1 MPANPEEKVRQH
13 MAEVVA
19 MARERAPDVAALFEP
34 FVRHYYGLADADDV
48 VSRSVADLYGA
59 AMAHWQL
66 GQKFVSGE
74 PRIRIYNPTL
84 DQHGW
89 HCGHTVVEI
98 VNDDMPFL
106 VDSVTMEIN
115 RQGLALH
122 SAFHPVYRI
131 WRDASG
137 KRLAVAPGAGPGRAA
152 SAGESTTAGAD
163 NEGASGTSGASGTL
177 GGAGA
182 LLTPGAGGAA
192 SGNGAGAH
200 DGNGAPAD
208 GSRFESYIHIEV
220 DRFSEPERIQ
230 ALAEGLQRALGDVRA
245 AVEDWRAMQAAA
257 QAAIESLAQRAQHA
271 GVSAQERSEIDEAQ
285 AFLDWMLA
293 RHFTFLGYRDYEL
306 VVRDGDPCLQ
316 GVAGTG
322 LGVLRESRRDAA
334 TPDVTRLSPGAVGIV
349 QATTPIFLTKANS
362 RASVHR
368 PGYLDYVGVKRYDA
382 HGNVCGERRFLG
394 LYTSTVYMVPVD
406 EIPLV
411 RRKVA
416 EVIARTGF
424 LPNGH
429 LAKTLVTILEQYPR
443 DELFQIDVDA
453 LTDIALGILRLQ
465 ERQRTRLFVRRDRFD
480 RYVSCLVFVPREK
493 FNTDLRVRVQN
504 LLLAAYH
511 GTSVEFTPQLSES
524 MLARIHITVRTQP
537 GKVPDVDVNELEARI
552 VEATRRWQDDLADAL
567 REQLG
572 EERGTRALRRYAQ
585 AFPAGYREDY
595 AARVAVRDVELI
607 EPLLVAAS
615 PSPSPSPSPAAA
627 SGARPLAMQLYRP
640 LEAPAGTLRFKIYQ
654 AGEPIALSRS
664 LPMLEHLGV
673 RVNDERPYRIEPAG
687 EGVVWMHDFGMTSLD
702 GADVDL
708 EHARARFE
716 DAFARIWAGDVE
728 NDDLNRLVLQAG
740 LTWREV
746 RILRAYAKYIRQVGS
761 TFSNA
766 YIESALTGNP
776 AIAGMLVRLF
786 LARFDPTR
794 GGDARAS
801 QAQQL
806 RGQIHAALEDVPNLD
821 EDRILRQF
829 LGVLEATLRTNYF
842 QTTGDGHT
850 QKAYLSFKF
859 DPSRVPGLPEPKP
872 MFEIWV
878 YSPRVEGVHLRG
890 GRVARGGLRW
900 SDRREDFR
908 TEVLGLV
915 KAQMVKNT
923 VIVPVGSKGGFVV
936 KQPPP
941 AGDRDAYLAEGV
953 ACYQTFLRGLLDL
966 TDNYVDGRLVP
977 PKQTVRIDG
986 DDPYLVVAADK
997 GTATFSDYANAISA
1011 EYGFWLGD
1019 AFASGGS
1026 VGYDHKKMA
1035 ITARGAWESVKRHF
1049 SEMGVDT
1056 QTQDFTV
1063 VGIGDMSGDVF
1074 GNGML
1079 LSRHIRLVAAFDH
1092 RHVFLDPAPDA
1103 AASFAERERL
1113 FQLPRSSWADYDT
1126 RLISE
1131 GGGVFPRTAKV
1142 IPISPQVR
1150 GLIGTDATEMAPND
1164 LLRALLKAPVDLL
1177 YNGGIGTYVKAS
1189 SETHAQVGDRA
1200 NDGLR
1205 VNGGEL
1211 RCKVVAEGG
1220 NLGLT
1225 QLGRIEYAQHGG
1237 RINTDA
1243 IDNSAGVD
1251 CSDHEVNIKILLG
1264 LVVTD
1269 GEMTLKQRNSLLAEM
1284 TDEVGALVLR
1294 DNYLQTQALSLGRLR
1309 APQSLDDE
1317 ARFMRF
1323 LERAQRLARAIEFLP
1338 DDEALDARRAAG
1350 TGLTSPERA
1359 VLMAYSKMWLYDV
1372 LLASDLPD
1380 AGFVAD
1386 GLPSYFPTPLASRCG
1401 AAMQRH
1407 PLRREI
1413 LATMHANALV
1423 NRAGVTFVHR
1433 LSEETGADPADVVR
1447 ASLAARGAYG
1457 LDALWREIDALD
1469 ARVSHET
1476 QASLFAAVSQWHEQA
1491 TLWFLRRRLS
1501 DVPQTVE
1508 RLRGVLDPMLPALDG
1523 LVSGE
1528 AADAASAR
1536 CRTLIDAGVPPE
1548 LARTAADIDAR
1559 VALLDIAEVA
1569 STCGRE
1575 PALAAQVY
1583 FALAAPLGY
1592 GWLQSGVLGLP
1603 MQTHWQRLARATLLE
1618 ELSVLRRRLT
1628 ASVLARDAAVGEDVR
1643 AARAAEGAEGAE
1655 GEEGKEG
1662 AEGADKAKREGSR
1675 GAGRGEASEVSEV
1688 SELSEAADATP
1699 AGRLVA
1705 HWQKAHA
1712 DALARYHRVLADQV
1726 AAGSADLAMLSVS
1739 LKALAEVGR

>member
-1 MPANPEEKVRQH
+1 MPVNQEEKVRQH
-13 MAEVVA
+13 MAEVVT
-19 MARERAPDVAALFEP
+19 MAGERAPALASLFEP
-34 FVRHYYGLADADDV
+34 FVRHYYGLADAEDV

-66 GQKFVSGE
+66 GQKFVCGE

-89 HCGHTVVEI
+89 HCSHTVIEI

-115 RQGLALH
+115 RQGLTLH
-122 SAFHPVYRI
+122 SAFHPVYRVK
-131 WRDASG
+131 RDAGG
-137 KRLAVAPGAGPGRAA
+137 KRVAVAPGGGLLRPAPAGERAA
-152 SAGESTTAGAD
+152 ANTGKNAGSNVGALLASGTASAAGASGAAGES
-163 NEGASGTSGASGTL
+163 EASGHSGQSGATVQSGGDT
-177 GGAGA
+177 
-182 LLTPGAGGAA
+182 T
-192 SGNGAGAH
+192 
-200 DGNGAPAD
+200 AD
-208 GSRFESYIHIEV
+208 GSRFESYIHVEV

-230 ALAEGLQRALGDVRA
+230 ALADGLQRVLGDVRA

-257 QAAIESLAQRAQHA
+257 HTAIEALAQRAAQK
-271 GVSAQERSEIDEAQ
+271 GVTPHERAEIDEAQ

-306 VVRDGDPCLQ
+306 VERDGEHYLQ

-322 LGVLRESRRDAA
+322 LGVLREARRDAS
-334 TPDVTRLSPGAVGIV
+334 TPDATRLSPGAIGII
-349 QATTPIFLTKANS
+349 QESAPIFLTKANS

-368 PGYLDYVGVKRYDA
+368 PGYLDYVGVKRFDA
-382 HGNVCGERRFLG
+382 QGRVCGERRFLG
-394 LYTSTVYMVPVD
+394 LYTSTVYMVPAD

-416 EVIARTGF
+416 EVIGRTGF

-429 LAKTLVTILEQYPR
+429 LAKTLATILEQYPR
-443 DELFQIDVDA
+443 DELFQINVDQLA
-453 LTDIALGILRLQ
+453 DIALGILRLQ

-480 RYVSCLVFVPREK
+480 RFVSCLVFVPREK

-504 LLLAAYH
+504 LLQAAYH
-511 GTSVEFTPQLSES
+511 GTGVEFTPQLSES
-524 MLARIHITVRTQP
+524 MLARIHITVRTEP
-537 GKVPDVDVNELEARI
+537 GHVPDVDVNELEARI
-552 VEATRRWQDDLADAL
+552 VETTRRWQDDLSDAL

-572 EERGTRALRRYAQ
+572 EERGTRALRRYMQ

-607 EPLLVAAS
+607 EPLLNAAPVAHASAAS
-615 PSPSPSPSPAAA
+615 AA
-627 SGARPLAMQLYRP
+627 SAAGATPLAMQLYRP
-640 LEAPAGTLRFKIYQ
+640 LEAPSGTLRFKIYQ

-673 RVNDERPYRIEPAG
+673 RVNDERPYRIEPADT
-687 EGVVWMHDFGMTSLD
+687 GVVWMHDFGMTSLD

-776 AIAGMLVRLF
+776 SIAGMLVRLF
-786 LARFDPTR
+786 LARFDPALSEQ
-794 GGDARAS
+794 ARAS
-801 QAQQL
+801 QAERL
-806 RGQIHAALEDVPNLD
+806 RAQIHAALEDVPNLD

-842 QTTGDGHT
+842 QTGKDGVT

-859 DPSRVPGLPEPKP
+859 DPSKVPGLPDPKP

-936 KQPPP
+936 KQPPSP
-941 AGDRDAYLAEGV
+941 GDRDAYLAEGV

-966 TDNYVDGRLVP
+966 TDNYVDGQLVP
-977 PKQTVRIDG
+977 PPQTVRIDG

-1063 VGIGDMSGDVF
+1063 IGIGDMSGDVF

-1079 LSRHIRLVAAFDH
+1079 LSKHIRLVAAFDH
-1092 RHVFLDPAPDA
+1092 RHIFLDPAPDA
-1103 AASFAERERL
+1103 ATSFAERERM

-1131 GGGVFPRTAKV
+1131 GGGVFPRTAKA
-1142 IPISPQVR
+1142 IALSPQVR
-1150 GLIGTDATEMAPND
+1150 ELIGTDATEMAPTD

-1189 SETHAQVGDRA
+1189 TETHAQVGDRA

-1205 VNGGEL
+1205 VNGAEL

-1269 GEMTLKQRNSLLAEM
+1269 GEMTLKQRNTLLAEM
-1284 TDEVGALVLR
+1284 TEEVGRLVLS

-1309 APQSLDDE
+1309 AAAALDGD
-1317 ARFMRF
+1317 ARFMRY
-1323 LERAQRLARAIEFLP
+1323 LERAQRLVRAIEFLP

-1350 TGLTSPERA
+1350 AGLTSPERA

-1372 LLASDLPD
+1372 LLESDLPD
-1380 AGFVAD
+1380 ADFVAQD
-1386 GLPSYFPTPLASRCG
+1386 LPSYFPTPLASRCG
-1401 AAMQRH
+1401 AAMLRH
-1407 PLRREI
+1407 PLKREI

-1433 LSEETGADPADVVR
+1433 LSEETGAEPADVVR
-1447 ASLAARGAYG
+1447 ASLAARGAYD
-1457 LDALWREIDALD
+1457 LDALWREVDALD

-1476 QASLFAAVSQWHEQA
+1476 QASLFAAIAQWHEQA
-1491 TLWFLRRRLS
+1491 TLWFLRRRLT

-1508 RLRGVLDPMLPALDG
+1508 RLRGVLDPILPTLDT
-1523 LVSGE
+1523 LVSGD
-1528 AADAASAR
+1528 AADDAR
-1536 CRTLIDAGVPPE
+1536 IKAQAMIDAGVPSS
-1548 LARTAADIDAR
+1548 LAQTAAGIGAR

-1569 STCGRE
+1569 STSGRE

-1583 FALAAPLGY
+1583 FALDAPLGY
-1592 GWLQSGVLGLP
+1592 GWLQTGVLGLP

-1628 ASVLARDAAVGEDVR
+1628 ASVLEGGDGGDGDEGSGGGRGDADGHAIDAAEQSP
-1643 AARAAEGAEGAE
+1643 AA
-1655 GEEGKEG
+1655 K
-1662 AEGADKAKREGSR
+1662 
-1675 GAGRGEASEVSEV
+1675 
-1688 SELSEAADATP
+1688 
-1699 AGRLVA
+1699 LVA
-1705 HWQKAHA
+1705 GWQRAHA
-1712 DALARYHRVLADQV
+1712 EALTRYHRVLADQV
-1726 AAGSADLAMLSVS
+1726 AVGSADLAMLSVS

>member
-1 MPANPEEKVRQH
+1 MPANSEEKVRQH
-13 MAEVVA
+13 MAEVVT
-19 MARERAPDVAALFEP
+19 MARERAPDVATLFEA

-66 GQKFVSGE
+66 GRKFVSGE
-74 PRIRIYNPTL
+74 PCIRIYNPTL

-89 HCGHTVVEI
+89 HCSHTVVEI

-131 WRDASG
+131 RRDTSG
-137 KRLAVAPGAGPGRAA
+137 KRLGVAPG
-152 SAGESTTAGAD
+152 SSNT
-163 NEGASGTSGASGTL
+163 
-177 GGAGA
+177 
-182 LLTPGAGGAA
+182 GAA
-192 SGNGAGAH
+192 TE
-200 DGNGAPAD
+200 DD

-220 DRFSEPERIQ
+220 DRFSEPERVQ
-230 ALAEGLQRALGDVRA
+230 ALADGLQRVLGDVRA

-257 QAAIESLAQRAQHA
+257 HAAIESLTQRAEQQDVTA
-271 GVSAQERSEIDEAQ
+271 REREEIDEAQ
-285 AFLDWMLA
+285 AFLDWMLG

-306 VVRDGDPCLQ
+306 VERDGEHYLQ
-316 GVAGTG
+316 GVTGTG
-322 LGVLRESRRDAA
+322 LGVLRESLRDAGA
-334 TPDVTRLSPGAVGIV
+334 PDVTRLSPGAIGIV
-349 QATTPIFLTKANS
+349 QASSPIFLTKANS

-368 PGYLDYVGVKRYDA
+368 PGYLDYVGVKRFDA
-382 HGNVCGERRFLG
+382 QGKVCGERRFLG
-394 LYTSTVYMVPVD
+394 LYTSTVYMVPAD

-416 EVIARTGF
+416 EVIRRTGF

-429 LAKTLVTILEQYPR
+429 LAKTLATILEQYPR
-443 DELFQIDVDA
+443 DELFQIDVDPLA
-453 LTDIALGILRLQ
+453 DIALGILRLQ

-524 MLARIHITVRTQP
+524 MLARIHITVRTEP

-552 VEATRRWQDDLADAL
+552 VETTRRWQDDLSDAL

-572 EERGTRALRRYAQ
+572 EERGTQALRRYVR

-595 AARVAVRDVELI
+595 AARVAVRDVALI
-607 EPLLVAAS
+607 EPLLAARTP
-615 PSPSPSPSPAAA
+615 PSQADAGGA
-627 SGARPLAMQLYRP
+627 SGPSAATPLAMQLYRP
-640 LEAPAGTLRFKIYQ
+640 LEAAPGTLRFKIYQ
-654 AGEPIALSRS
+654 VGEPIALSRS

-673 RVNDERPYRIEPAG
+673 RVNDERPYRIEPADA
-687 EGVVWMHDFGMTSLD
+687 GVVWMHDFGMTSLD

-708 EHARARFE
+708 EYARSRFE

-766 YIESALTGNP
+766 YIENALTGNP

-786 LARFDPTR
+786 LARFDPALSADVR
-794 GGDARAS
+794 DSRAERLR
-801 QAQQL
+801 AQV
-806 RGQIHAALEDVPNLD
+806 HAALEDVPNLD

-842 QTTGDGHT
+842 QSARGGAAQTE

-859 DPSRVPGLPEPKP
+859 DPSKVPGLPEPKP

-941 AGDRDAYLAEGV
+941 PGDRDAYLAEGV

-966 TDNYVDGRLVP
+966 TDNYVDGQLVP
-977 PKQTVRIDG
+977 PPQTVRIDG

-1079 LSRHIRLVAAFDH
+1079 LSKHIRLVAAFDH
-1092 RHVFLDPAPDA
+1092 RHIFLDPTPDA
-1103 AASFAERERL
+1103 ATSYAERQRL
-1113 FQLPRSSWADYDT
+1113 FELPRSSWADYDT
-1126 RLISE
+1126 RLISA
-1131 GGGVFPRTAKV
+1131 GGGVFARTAKAIV
-1142 IPISPQVR
+1142 LSPQIREWLGV
-1150 GLIGTDATEMAPND
+1150 DAPEMAPND
-1164 LLRALLKAPVDLL
+1164 LLRALLSAPVDLL

-1189 SETHAQVGDRA
+1189 TETHAQVGDRA

-1205 VNGGEL
+1205 VNGAEL

-1269 GEMTLKQRNSLLAEM
+1269 GEMTLKQRNALLAEM
-1284 TDEVGALVLR
+1284 TEEVGTLVLR

-1309 APQSLDDE
+1309 SAAALDDD
-1317 ARFMRF
+1317 ARFMRY
-1323 LERAQRLARAIEFLP
+1323 LERAQRLSRTIEFLP

-1359 VLMAYSKMWLYDV
+1359 VLMAYGKMWLYDL

-1380 AGFVAD
+1380 AEFVAH
-1386 GLPSYFPTPLASRCG
+1386 GLPSYFPAPLANRCA

-1407 PLRREI
+1407 PLKREI

-1433 LSEETGADPADVVR
+1433 LSEETGAEPADVVR

-1457 LDALWREIDALD
+1457 LDALWLDVDALD

-1476 QASLFAAVSQWHEQA
+1476 QASLFTALAQWHEQA
-1491 TLWFLRRRLS
+1491 TLWFLRRRLT
-1501 DVPQTVE
+1501 DVPQTVA
-1508 RLRGVLDPMLPALDG
+1508 RLRGVLDPILPTLDT
-1523 LVSGE
+1523 LVSG
-1528 AADAASAR
+1528 DAAQDAQAR
-1536 CRTLIDAGVPPE
+1536 CQTLIDAGVPPL
-1548 LARTAADIDAR
+1548 LAQTAAGIGAR

-1569 STCGRE
+1569 STTGCE

-1583 FALAAPLGY
+1583 FALDTPLGY
-1592 GWLQSGVLGLP
+1592 RWLHTGVLGLP
-1603 MQTHWQRLARATLLE
+1603 IQTHWQRLARATLLE
-1618 ELSVLRRRLT
+1618 ELSALRRRLT
-1628 ASVLARDAAVGEDVR
+1628 ASVLEGVGHAQGNDAPSDETAG
-1643 AARAAEGAEGAE
+1643 
-1655 GEEGKEG
+1655 
-1662 AEGADKAKREGSR
+1662 GS
-1675 GAGRGEASEVSEV
+1675 
-1688 SELSEAADATP
+1688 P

-1705 HWQKAHA
+1705 SWQTTHA
-1712 DALARYHRVLADQV
+1712 EALARYHRVLADQV
-1726 AAGSADLAMLSVS
+1726 ASGNPDLAMLSVS
-1739 LKALAEVGR
+1739 MKSLAEVGR